1 MLRFEAFRQYSWTYR
16 SCLALRLGLDLS
28 CYCDGNNDQLSFANM
43 LVKIKMTYDFRWP
56 NDSIDPGKTD
66 WIDSIDSKSGQR
78 TDRRRTKTIELQTKL
93 RNSINHNKLS
103 HSFSLFYEP
112 FLQIFLCWH
121 STRPFPHFWNQSK
134 QCPAL
139 PLRQWAENVP
149 SVTRKRKK
157 CVPDARQ
164 FIIAAWST
172 RNNIGKLT
180 RESVTMRS
188 KQTNIHYTNKNLIEL

>member
-1 MLRFEAFRQYSWTYR
+1 MISWVLKTCWSRSKWLMISGDRRPDRPRKNRLNWFDRFKKRTKK
-16 SCLALRLGLDLS
+16 G
-28 CYCDGNNDQLSFANM
+28 
-43 LVKIKMTYDFRWP
+43 
-56 NDSIDPGKTD
+56 
-66 WIDSIDSKSGQR
+66 

-121 STRPFPHFWNQSK
+121 STRPFPNFWNQSK
-134 QCPAL
+134 QCPPL

-180 RESVTMRS
+180 REFATIRS
-188 KQTNIHYTNKNLIEL
+188 KQTNTHYTNKNLIEL